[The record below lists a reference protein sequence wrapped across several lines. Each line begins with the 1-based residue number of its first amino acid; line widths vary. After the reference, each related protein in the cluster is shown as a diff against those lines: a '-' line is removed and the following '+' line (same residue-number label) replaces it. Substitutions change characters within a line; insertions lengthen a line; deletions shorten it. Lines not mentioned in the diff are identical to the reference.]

1 MDGGT
6 GQSVKKRTSKGGKG
20 GIGRKTQPRTL
31 EAVGWHRQAV
41 ELRTQGRTY
50 VQIAEQLEVSTSAAH
65 KAVADY
71 LEQTRAVSREAAE
84 EVRRLELDRLDRVLA
99 VVGPMAE
106 GGDLQA
112 VDRLLRIQERR
123 ASLLGL
129 DAPKAQLVA
138 VDARPDTVRAL
149 MALVGNSNS
158 HGRQVNGSTLID
170 AARDVTPAHA
180 VSAAD
185 GVRKPHA

>member
-1 MDGGT
+1 MTDAHP
-6 GQSVKKRTSKGGKG
+6 VKRKR
-20 GIGRKTQPRTL
+20 GRPKKTQANVIRSV
-31 EAVGWHRQAV
+31 EWKARAVEMRLAGHTYAQIGAACGVVPQQAHQAV
-41 ELRTQGRTY
+41 TR
-50 VQIAEQLEVSTSAAH
+50 
-65 KAVADY
+65 Y
-71 LEQTRAVSREAAE
+71 LEDTRAVAREHAE
-84 EVRRLELDRLDRVLA
+84 DIRRLELDRLDRVLA

-149 MALVGNSNS
+149 MALVGSA
-158 HGRQVNGSTLID
+158 GPQGNGPDVID
-170 AARDVTPAHA
+170 AARDVSPK
-180 VSAAD
+180 D
-185 GVRKPHA
+185 KP

>member
-1 MDGGT
+1 MEPLNGALPVRRGRGRPRKTSADVLKAT
-6 GQSVKKRTSKGGKG
+6 DWKRTAVEMRTKGHTYSQIADVVGVSV
-20 GIGRKTQPRTL
+20 QAVHQAVMHYL
-31 EAVGWHRQAV
+31 EA
-41 ELRTQGRTY
+41 
-50 VQIAEQLEVSTSAAH
+50 
-65 KAVADY
+65 
-71 LEQTRAVSREAAE
+71 TRAVSREAAE

-149 MALVGNSNS
+149 MALVSNS
-158 HGRQVNGSTLID
+158 AGHQGNGPDVID
-170 AARDVTPAHA
+170 AARDVSPR
-180 VSAAD
+180 D
-185 GVRKPHA
+185 KP

>member
-84 EVRRLELDRLDRVLA
+84 EVRRLELDRLDRILA
-99 VVGPMAE
+99 AIGPLAE
-106 GGDLQA
+106 GGDLAA
-112 VDRLLRIQERR
+112 VDRVLRIQERR

-129 DAPKAQLVA
+129 DAPRASLVA

-149 MALVGNSNS
+149 MALVSNSNS
-158 HGRQVNGSTLID
+158 DIAQGNGAALID

-180 VSAAD
+180 DTAPD
-185 GVRKPHA
+185 GVKKPNG

>member
-1 MDGGT
+1 METLNGAT
-6 GQSVKKRTSKGGKG
+6 AVKRKRGRPRKTSADVLNATNWKRTAVEMRTKGHTLAQIADVVGVSLQAVHQAV
-20 GIGRKTQPRTL
+20 TQYL
-31 EAVGWHRQAV
+31 EA
-41 ELRTQGRTY
+41 
-50 VQIAEQLEVSTSAAH
+50 
-65 KAVADY
+65 
-71 LEQTRAVSREAAE
+71 TRAVTREAAE
-84 EVRRLELDRLDRVLA
+84 DIRRLELDRLDRVLA

-158 HGRQVNGSTLID
+158 ASPQGNGPDVID
-170 AARDVTPAHA
+170 AARDVSPK
-180 VSAAD
+180 D
-185 GVRKPHA
+185 KP